1 MAAVRRRARDPERG
15 AVRAA
20 DADPVKALAA
30 LVGIVALGAPAPAR
44 VQVVAKEYSFGLSR
58 TVVRSGPAVVQLANF
73 GEDPHDLR
81 LQRVGAR
88 HVAGLG
94 VVAPGGR
101 AELSLNLPPGRYS
114 LWCSVANHR
123 ALGMRAVLVVKPR

>member
-1 MAAVRRRARDPERG
+1 MRLL
-15 AVRAA
+15 
-20 DADPVKALAA
+20 LASLLA
-30 LVGIVALGAPAPAR
+30 SNSLLLAPAPAR

-58 TVVRSGPAVVQLANF
+58 LQVKHGPAVIELANF

-81 LQRVGAR
+81 LQRTGSR

-94 VVAPGGR
+94 IVAPGER
-101 AELSLNLPPGRYS
+101 ADLSLNLAPGRYS

-123 ALGMRAVLVVKPR
+123 ALGMRATLIVR